1 MTLSS
6 EFLHLSSPK
15 YGLHHSFVDQNK
27 FVKQN
32 IAVEMESVAIR
43 SSKYVDVFMIEPI
56 PEFYRYQQKY
66 ILRKSY
72 LKLLNSYKNNKIII
86 LAVDKESCTV
96 I

>member
-6 EFLHLSSPK
+6 EFLHLSSK
-15 YGLHHSFVDQNK
+15 YGLQHSFVDQNK

-32 IAVEMESVAIR
+32 IAVEMESVAVR
-43 SSKYVDVFMIEPI
+43 SSKYIDVFMIETI
-56 PEFYRYQQKY
+56 HEFFRYQQKY
-66 ILRKSY
+66 LVRKSY
-72 LKLLNSYKNNKIII
+72 LKLLNSYKSNKIII